1 MWWLL
6 RIDLIVR
13 SPLQLSYSRSMTSF
27 WLLLL
32 QASGSLP
39 WTTAPPPQ
47 SQHQLRGTV
56 LNKWNAIMSHV
67 LNRWRQWLGGPGWCR
82 LKGPLR
88 WRPCRHLD
96 PVSRRVCRI
105 FKVRRSWSEKK
116 LCERK
121 DWRSVTQ
128 TLFFLVNFPHSTD
141 WSLWGALSHVW
152 LSSAEHP
159 QVKLEAPH

>member
-27 WLLLL
+27 QLLLL

-39 WTTAPPPQ
+39 RTKAPPQ

-67 LNRWRQWLGGPGWCR
+67 LNRWRQWLGGPGWCH
-82 LKGPLR
+82 LKGPLW

-96 PVSRRVCRI
+96 PVSGRVSQI
-105 FKVRRSWSEKK
+105 FKVRRSWGEKK
-116 LCERK
+116 LCEEERLK
-121 DWRSVTQ
+121 E
-128 TLFFLVNFPHSTD
+128 TLFFLVNFSHSTD

-152 LSSAEHP
+152 LSSEEHP
-159 QVKLEAPH
+159 QVELEALH